1 MKMKMKRI
9 YGFFIFGFVAAAV
22 GFAQSDLQPAAIVR
36 LTKSEPITVKQYRTE
51 VERYEI
57 QAGRALNDSERR
69 QILDVMINE
78 RLAMQAAERDKIT
91 ITDNEVNQQIQ
102 TLKDQMRQSIGRAP
116 TDAEFGTA
124 IRNETGM
131 ELPAFREQLKRQL
144 LVQKYLME
152 KKKDS
157 FSGLKTPTN
166 EEIQNTYN
174 LMKSQLVRPETVRFS
189 MIQVSFTD
197 AISKVK
203 AKELADKL
211 VKEIGGDAAKFD
223 EAVIKGQVPNSGYQ
237 AGDGGY
243 LPRNPQAQ
251 QLVGTEFLNTAF
263 TLKQGEVSR
272 LMENTSAYQII
283 KITETYGQ
291 KNLEL
296 DDIFQLGTRTT
307 VRDYIGNGLLQERQQ
322 ALIQQAS
329 QELVTELRAG
339 NSYQI
344 MENNLSW

>member
-1 MKMKMKRI
+1 MNMKRI
-9 YGFFIFGFVAAAV
+9 YSLFVLGLFTAAF

-51 VERYEI
+51 VERYEK
-57 QAGRALNDSERR
+57 QAGRVLSASERR
-69 QILDVMINE
+69 QVLDVMINE
-78 RLAMQAAERDKIT
+78 KLAIQAAERDKIT
-91 ITDNEVNQQIQ
+91 ITDNEVNQQLQ
-102 TLKDQMRQSIGRAP
+102 ALKDQMRQSIGRAP

-124 IRNETGM
+124 IRNETGL

-157 FSGLKTPTN
+157 FNNLKTPTN

-174 LMKSQLVRPETVRFS
+174 LMKAQLVRPETVRFS

-197 AISKVK
+197 AASQVK
-203 AKELADKL
+203 AKETADRLAR
-211 VKEIGGDAAKFD
+211 EIGGDAAKFD

-243 LPRNPQAQ
+243 LPRNTQAQ
-251 QLVGTEFLNTAF
+251 QIVGAEFMNTAF

-272 LMENTSAYQII
+272 LMENAKSYQII

-296 DDIFQLGTRTT
+296 DDIFQLGTRMT
-307 VRDYIGNGLLQERQQ
+307 VRDYIGNSLLQERQET
-322 ALIQQAS
+322 LIQQAT
-329 QELVTELRAG
+329 QELVTELRTG
-339 NSYQI
+339 NPYQI
-344 MENNLSW
+344 IENNLSW